1 MQQIHN
7 RLLRNQRRRR
17 QRSRSRKK
25 TKRIMRLK
33 SRLKLLIR
41 PQKMLKSKMLLMPLI
56 PKIPKP
62 PRMLLMTHRPKMMT
76 ANLSCRKSKR
86 KFNKQLRTSRVA
98 ALPSPQIRLQNCNPK
113 RTKIR
118 CRPSILS
125 RKCSVSRIN
134 SLRRVRSLLRTLS
147 RRLKACLSLC

>member
-1 MQQIHN
+1 MQLINN

-17 QRSRSRKK
+17 LRPRSRKK
-25 TKRIMRLK
+25 TKKKMRLK
-33 SRLKLLIR
+33 SRLRLLIR

-56 PKIPKP
+56 PRILRP
-62 PRMLLMTHRPKMMT
+62 PRMPLTTHRPKTMT
-76 ANLSCRKSKR
+76 ANLSCRKLKR
-86 KFNKQLRTSRVA
+86 KFKKQLRTSRVA

-118 CRPSILS
+118 YPPSILS
-125 RKCSVSRIN
+125 RRFSVSRIN